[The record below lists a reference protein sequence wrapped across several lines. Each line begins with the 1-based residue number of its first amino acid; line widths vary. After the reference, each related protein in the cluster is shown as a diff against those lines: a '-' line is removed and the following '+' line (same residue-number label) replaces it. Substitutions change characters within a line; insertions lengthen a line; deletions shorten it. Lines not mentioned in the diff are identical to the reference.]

1 MRDLIFP
8 VSTTGSVISAL
19 RYELARLRGLRSL
32 RGVVL
37 VAVTSSA
44 LLTLLAARQM
54 VGLGRPLQPR
64 PPSVHVGAL
73 ASQTDLSH
81 ALSHAFGLA
90 SYLQLQYTPMP
101 GDGAWVV
108 SGGVAGMVLP
118 GIAAA
123 LGAAWFGAAAIGY
136 EYRYGSGLLTF
147 ALVPRR
153 GSLLVAKI
161 LVAAAFG
168 ALLSLGTTAA
178 AYGTAR
184 LGFHVAGTQI
194 GLPVA
199 LIAPEPREV
208 ALAALGGVL
217 GVFAG
222 AVLRV
227 RVLATLSALV
237 GCALVAAFVPRSS
250 SLAVPYLAEAVR
262 YTVRLVPTLSYAT
275 AADLLVGVPLV
286 VWAWAGLVAV
296 RRRRVV

>member
-1 MRDLIFP
+1 MRGLIFP
-8 VSTTGSVISAL
+8 VSTTGSVIGAL
-19 RYELARLRGLRSL
+19 RYELARLRGPRSL
-32 RGVVL
+32 RGAVL
-37 VAVTSSA
+37 VSLTSSA

-54 VGLGRPLQPR
+54 VGQGRPRQPQSR
-64 PPSVHVGAL
+64 SAQIGAL

-81 ALSHAFGLA
+81 ALSHVFGLA
-90 SYLQLQYTPMP
+90 SQLQSHYTPMP

-108 SGGVAGMVLP
+108 AGGVAGMVLP

-123 LGAAWFGAAAIGY
+123 FGAAWFGATAIGY

-153 GSLLVAKI
+153 GSVLVAKI
-161 LVAAAFG
+161 VVAAAFG
-168 ALLSLGTTAA
+168 ALLSLGTTAI

-184 LGFHVAGTQI
+184 VGFHVAGMQI
-194 GLPVA
+194 GLPAA
-199 LIAPEPREV
+199 LIVPEPREV
-208 ALAALGGVL
+208 AMAALGGVL

-262 YTVRLVPTLSYAT
+262 CTVRVVPTLTYST

-286 VWAWAGLVAV
+286 VLAWAGLVAV
-296 RRRRVV
+296 RRRRIV